1 MPRAKRGNKRLQK
14 RKDLQKLA
22 SGYRGTKSKLY
33 RSMRESVQR
42 GLKFAY
48 VGRKLKKRQYR
59 ALWIVRLNAA
69 ARLNG
74 MSYSQFMHGLKVA
87 AIDLDR
93 KILSDIAIHD
103 PNAFTDLANAA
114 KKAISGKYGSA
125 YVAANPI
132 AAEKVP
138 ASKADRKAEQADAPA
153 AEATPVVK
161 AAKPKAEKP
170 AVAAPV
176 AAPVVEAAV
185 AVPVVEAAAPVV
197 AEPVTETPVVE
208 ATASK
213 TSDLVRISDLNE
225 EDDHKLNAA
234 GIWLCSELLEKGAT
248 KAGRAEIAS
257 ISGCEEKSVL
267 RWVNQVDLF
276 SRITGV
282 NEALANL
289 LEAAGVDTVVEL
301 ATRVPA
307 NLTAKLAE
315 TNEAEKIVETVPTE
329 AEVGAWVAQA
339 KELPRVISH

>member
-87 AIDLDR
+87 TIDLDR

-114 KKAISGKYGSA
+114 KKALGEKYP
-125 YVAANPI
+125 VT
-132 AAEKVP
+132 EK
-138 ASKADRKAEQADAPA
+138 
-153 AEATPVVK
+153 
-161 AAKPKAEKP
+161 
-170 AVAAPV
+170 VAAPV
-176 AAPVVEAAV
+176 KAEKAVRVSKPAPPSKPVAVEAAAPVVEVAATPAPVVEAAV
-185 AVPVVEAAAPVV
+185 AAPVAVVETVAAVTPTPVV
-197 AEPVTETPVVE
+197 AV
-208 ATASK
+208 SK

-225 EDDHKLNAA
+225 ADDHKLNAV

-248 KAGRAEIAS
+248 KAGRSEIATS
-257 ISGCEEKSVL
+257 SGCEEKSVL

-276 SRITGV
+276 SRISGV
-282 NEALANL
+282 SETLANL
-289 LEAAGVDTVVEL
+289 LEVAGVDTVVEL

-307 NLTAKLAE
+307 NLTAKIVE
-315 TNEAEKIVETVPTE
+315 VNEAEKIVETAPTE
-329 AEVGAWVAQA
+329 EEIGAWVAQA